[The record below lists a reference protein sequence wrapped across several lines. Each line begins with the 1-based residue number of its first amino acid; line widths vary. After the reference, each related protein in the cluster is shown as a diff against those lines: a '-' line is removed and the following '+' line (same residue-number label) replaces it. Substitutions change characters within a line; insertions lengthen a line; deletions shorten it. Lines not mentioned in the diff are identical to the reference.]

1 MHKIMIILRKEWT
14 ELLQQR
20 GLVLSMLALP
30 LFFCV
35 LPALTLLG
43 TGMEQLPSTPGRELP
58 PAALVNPA
66 LAGLSAREQ
75 TQALIG
81 QQMSLLFM
89 LLPII
94 LPSIIAA
101 HSIVGEKTGR
111 TLEPLLAAPI
121 QTWELLVGKGL
132 ASLLPSV
139 GLTWLCSAVFVAE
152 MALLSASPA
161 VFAAVISPGWLIA
174 AGLCVPF
181 LAAIAVGGMVA
192 VSSRVNDT
200 RTAQQYSAIGIV
212 PFMMLFLGQIFGL
225 VVLGPLAAL
234 LGALVLALLAALVLW
249 VATRLF
255 QREVILTRWK

>member
-1 MHKIMIILRKEWT
+1 MNKTLIILRKEWT

-20 GLVLSMLALP
+20 GLVLSTLALP
-30 LFFCV
+30 IFFSV
-35 LPALTLLG
+35 LPALTLIG
-43 TGMEQLPSTPGRELP
+43 TGMERLPSGSAKELP

-111 TLEPLLAAPI
+111 TLEPLLATPI
-121 QTWELLVGKGL
+121 RTWELLVGKGL

-139 GLTWLCSAVFVAE
+139 GLTWLCAGVFAAE
-152 MALLSASPA
+152 MALLSSSPA
-161 VFAAVISPGWLIA
+161 VFAAVVSPGWLIA
-174 AGLCVPF
+174 VGLCVPF

-234 LGALVLALLAALVLW
+234 LGALGLALLAALMLW
-249 VATRLF
+249 VATRIF